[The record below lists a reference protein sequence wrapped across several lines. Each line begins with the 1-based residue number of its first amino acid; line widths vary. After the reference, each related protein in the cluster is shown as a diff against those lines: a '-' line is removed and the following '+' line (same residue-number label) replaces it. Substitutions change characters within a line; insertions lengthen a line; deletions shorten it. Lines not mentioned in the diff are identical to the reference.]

1 MRSEVTVQPP
11 TPRSS
16 CGRRSSRAARST
28 GPILL
33 PPAEDLPFLARPFS
47 ADEVARGRK
56 LAAEHQTTL
65 EGPVL
70 PVQVLGS
77 GAFINAAVDNA
88 VARAAKLLDLSVDE
102 VKNRGTISGAV
113 EIGRLPGFVHLSLMV
128 PRERLERLGI
138 LHLVEAQYGKG
149 AGW

>member
-1 MRSEVTVQPP
+1 VRAEVIK
-11 TPRSS
+11 
-16 CGRRSSRAARST
+16 GLALD

-33 PPAEDLPFLARPFS
+33 PPVEDLPFLARPFS
-47 ADEVARGRK
+47 ADEVARAKR
-56 LAAEHQTTL
+56 LAAEHRTTL

-70 PVQVLGS
+70 PIQVLGS

-88 VARAAKLLDLSVDE
+88 VGRAAKLLDLSVDE
-102 VKNRGTISGAV
+102 VKNRGTISGAID
-113 EIGRLPGFVHLSLMV
+113 IGRLPGFVQLSLLV

-138 LHLVEAQYGKG
+138 LHLVEAQYGSA